1 MLLWNSVEGDGVILL
16 GNRAWPWANAEEDRK
31 NLALE
36 IECTGRGSSEEE
48 MMECNIYK
56 AI

>member
-1 MLLWNSVEGDGVILL
+1 MEGDGVILL

-36 IECTGRGSSEEE
+36 IECTGRGSSQEE